1 MFRVGFFSYD
11 NDNKA
16 QQIPYSCFTFSGGE
30 LQVRLQGPDTPPN
43 YSSYSSYAD
52 APICIHANI
61 FNANDILELM
71 LLSDALRRKYPNAPL
86 RLTMPYLPYARQ
98 DRVMVPGEALSLK
111 VFTNLI
117 NSLNFQFV
125 EIFDC
130 HSDVGTALL
139 DRVVNVHALEFVKKI
154 ATDNT
159 VVISPDAGAMK
170 KVSKIAEALK
180 LPMIVA
186 SKVRDPKDGSI
197 KGTHIEIDL
206 NEVNGKTLLIVD
218 DICDFGRTFIALAKA
233 IRKTGASNPIE
244 LYVTHG
250 IFAGGL
256 DIFKE
261 DIAHLYTA
269 NSFPGVDLTDLYLT
283 VLKK

>member
-1 MFRVGFFSYD
+1 MFQVGFFNYD
-11 NDNKA
+11 NENKA

-30 LQVRLQGPDTPPN
+30 LQVRLQGPDVSPN
-43 YSSYSSYAD
+43 YSSYAD
-52 APICIHANI
+52 APICIYANI
-61 FNANDILELM
+61 FNASDILELM

-139 DRVVNVHALEFVKKI
+139 DRVINVHPLEFVKKI
-154 ATDNT
+154 DTSNMIL
-159 VVISPDAGAMK
+159 ISPDAGAMK
-170 KVSKIAEALK
+170 KVSKIAKALK

-186 SKVRDPKDGSI
+186 SKIRDPKDGSI
-197 KGTHIEIDL
+197 QNTHIDIDPNEI
-206 NEVNGKTLLIVD
+206 GSKTLLIVD

-233 IRKTGASNPIE
+233 IRKAGAVSNPIE

-256 DIFKE
+256 DVFRE

-269 NSFPGVDLTDLYLT
+269 NSFPGVDLTTSYLT